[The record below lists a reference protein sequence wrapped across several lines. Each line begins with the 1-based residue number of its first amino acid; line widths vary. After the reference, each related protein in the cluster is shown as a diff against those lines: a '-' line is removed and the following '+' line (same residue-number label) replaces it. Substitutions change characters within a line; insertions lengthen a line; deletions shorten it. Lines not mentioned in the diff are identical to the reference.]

1 MSPIDSKKLRN
12 QYLLLYFLTI
22 LIVGVGVFISVHSNY
37 DGFEKRIKDEL
48 LREAHIT
55 NVHVEGSLIDAENI
69 IRYGL
74 ERITPQLNAG
84 KVTDEL
90 AYQIMRDTQRVFGV
104 FTADRAFKLILYI
117 DEQGILRATSE
128 GPSKTS
134 IDLSDRLYFQTL
146 KKDPHKSYAIGDLVV
161 AKTTGLLTF
170 HLAMPII
177 DGNGRF
183 RGILA
188 QQFEASEISKNLQK
202 SLDGLS
208 NLKILVHVRGGNV
221 TFAYPTPLN
230 EGELNADIAL
240 AANISEFI
248 QYDGQNSNS
257 ILATLSNAFA
267 ESAFI
272 GYAVS
277 NVYRLETSVSVPK
290 KTAIIRFISQTYI
303 LLIYIVFGFIAL
315 SITIWG
321 FYRYAIKNTL
331 AMELSHLDPL
341 TQLKNRRAIDSELP
355 RLWKESIR
363 SQKPISV
370 LFIDIDH
377 FKIFND
383 NYGHECGDIALKAVA
398 KTIKSSVNRPLDL
411 CYRWGGEEFVV
422 VLPNTDEDGAVL
434 LANTILS
441 AARALRFNFMP
452 DIKPQIS
459 VSIGVAIML
468 VTEKNKTND
477 LIDMADKAMYM
488 AKQNGR
494 DRYVVY
500 GKLS

>member
-1 MSPIDSKKLRN
+1 MASPV
-12 QYLLLYFLTI
+12 QY
-22 LIVGVGVFISVHSNY
+22 GPVF
-37 DGFEKRIKDEL
+37 
-48 LREAHIT
+48 
-55 NVHVEGSLIDAENI
+55 
-69 IRYGL
+69 
-74 ERITPQLNAG
+74 
-84 KVTDEL
+84 
-90 AYQIMRDTQRVFGV
+90 
-104 FTADRAFKLILYI
+104 
-117 DEQGILRATSE
+117 
-128 GPSKTS
+128 
-134 IDLSDRLYFQTL
+134 
-146 KKDPHKSYAIGDLVV
+146 V

-422 VLPNTDEDGAVL
+422 VLPDTDEDGAVL
-434 LANTILS
+434 LANNILS
-441 AARALRFNFMP
+441 AVRSLRFNFMP

-459 VSIGVAIML
+459 VSIGVSTML
-468 VTEKNKTND
+468 VTESNKTDD

-494 DRYVVY
+494 DRYVVH
-500 GKLS
+500 GKPS